1 MVAFVAANHADGE
14 PEHDGFEQR
23 RKNIDVRNGPE
34 HLLNIGRETGFVKRK
49 LNVFNNKFINTNQAL
64 LNLRSTIIML
74 IYNILNDLKK
84 VINIE
89 IVFKLLTVAFLKFIT
104 RRGNLSG

>member
-1 MVAFVAANHADGE
+1 MK
-14 PEHDGFEQR
+14 PESFGFCGYCFR
-23 RKNIDVRNGPE
+23 LSKYVRLNDT
-34 HLLNIGRETGFVKRK
+34 NIGRGTGFVKRK
-49 LNVFNNKFINTNQAL
+49 LNVFNNKFINTNQAVKKL
-64 LNLRSTIIML
+64 KSIIILL
-74 IYNILNDLKK
+74 IYNILDDFKK